1 MSREKWDNVKLIYL
15 DVCCLNRPFDD
26 QTQERI
32 RLEAEAVLLIL
43 ARCQSGEWQLL
54 SSEIVDWEISRIPD
68 EERREK
74 VSFLASLAVTEV
86 SVTEKI
92 ECRAKELG
100 QLGFKAYDA
109 LHLACAEEGK
119 AQVFL
124 TTDDRLL
131 RKAKRY
137 RSLLHVRVESPVFWL
152 TGVRDSEDTHD
163 EPEPN

>member
-1 MSREKWDNVKLIYL
+1 MVQHCGKNTWHVGEQGEMGQRETD
-15 DVCCLNRPFDD
+15 
-26 QTQERI
+26 
-32 RLEAEAVLLIL
+32 
-43 ARCQSGEWQLL
+43 
-54 SSEIVDWEISRIPD
+54 
-68 EERREK
+68 
-74 VSFLASLAVTEV
+74 
-86 SVTEKI
+86 TEKI

-137 RSLLHVRVESPVFWL
+137 RSLLHVRVENPVFWL